1 MRNKR
6 IKLFTAAGMLLFGM
20 IVILN
25 LPNKAKSELYL
36 GEPTVFIHGY
46 KGTANSFGFMLNR
59 FEKKYGWGNKGLVYR
74 ISKEG
79 KIRDYNLSKGQH
91 APTFVQI
98 ILENNRASFADSSE
112 WISNALGHMQEK
124 YDIDSVN
131 LVGHSMGGILSVKY
145 AMDYAGEDYPQVNKI
160 ITIGSPFDG
169 IYSEEYFH
177 IHQDAAAMDLKPGSL
192 ALQLLKEGTF
202 PANMDVLSIGSAGD
216 AIALPESVQALRTI
230 IPNSNLQEIMIENVK
245 LGHSA
250 LHENKE
256 VDKMIH
262 SFLWQDAG
270 Q

>member
-6 IKLFTAAGMLLFGM
+6 MRMVTAAGMLLFGM
-20 IVILN
+20 IIILN
-25 LPNKAKSELYL
+25 LPNKTKSELYL

-59 FEKKYGWGNKGLVYR
+59 FEKKYGWGNKGLIYR
-74 ISKEG
+74 VSKEG
-79 KIRDYNLSKGQH
+79 QIRDFNMSKGKH
-91 APTFVQI
+91 APAFVQI
-98 ILENNRASFADSSE
+98 ILENNRASFADSTE
-112 WISNALGHMQEK
+112 WISNVLKHMKEK
-124 YDIDSVN
+124 YYIDSVN
-131 LVGHSMGGILSVKY
+131 LVGHSMGGIISVKY
-145 AMDYAGEDYPQVNKI
+145 AMDYDGKDYPRVNKI
-160 ITIGSPFDG
+160 IAIGSPFDG

-202 PANMDVLSIGSAGD
+202 PADIEVLSIGSTGD
-216 AIALPESVQALRTI
+216 VIALPESVQALRTI
-230 IPNSNLQEIMIENVK
+230 IPNGNLQEIIIENEK

-262 SFLWQDAG
+262 SFLWQDDG
-270 Q
+270 L